1 MILERREPGDRLPPD
16 LEGGDAV
23 GDPLFGL
30 GEDVEDRLPQPGQRR
45 ALGLL
50 QGIEI
55 LVDLLSRHDPIV
67 MIDQLHEQGAAT
79 PARGCLPAPSSRSPA
94 PDPGEIP
101 AGGLYHGLVHSH
113 FTNPGNWRSDLRR
126 GTMSAATRAAWGG

>member
-16 LEGGDAV
+16 LEGRDAV

-30 GEDVEDRLPQPGQRR
+30 GEDVEDRLPKPGQRR

-55 LVDLLSRHDPIV
+55 PVDLLSRHDPIL
-67 MIDQLHEQGAAT
+67 MIDQLHEQATATAA
-79 PARGCLPAPSSRSPA
+79 RDC
-94 PDPGEIP
+94 
-101 AGGLYHGLVHSH
+101 
-113 FTNPGNWRSDLRR
+113 LRR
-126 GTMSAATRAAWGG
+126 PRRSH